1 MHWHLRDRILD
12 LTPRALVMGIVNVT
26 PDSFSDGGRHATTDA
41 AVAHALKLVEEGADL
56 LDIGGE
62 SSRPGAQPV
71 PLEEELARVVPVVR
85 ELAQRTDVPLSVD
98 TVKAEVARQ
107 ALDAGAHIINDITAL
122 AGREQDA
129 NASSLADICLRAGAG
144 VVLMHM
150 RGTPGTMQVN
160 PAYTDVVAEVCQE
173 LQIALRRAEERGIA
187 ASRLV
192 LDPGIGFGKTT
203 DHNLRLLA
211 NLRHL
216 ETLGRPLLLGVS
228 RKGFLGATLGRPLEE
243 RLAGSLAAAAYGLAS
258 GVRIVRVHDVAA
270 TRDLVRLFEALDAVR
285 FPTARRQGGRG
296 GIPRTLDEETGS

>member
-1 MHWHLRDRILD
+1 
-12 LTPRALVMGIVNVT
+12 
-26 PDSFSDGGRHATTDA
+26 
-41 AVAHALKLVEEGADL
+41 
-56 LDIGGE
+56 
-62 SSRPGAQPV
+62 
-71 PLEEELARVVPVVR
+71 VR

-107 ALDAGAHIINDITAL
+107 ALDAGAHIINDISAL
-122 AGREQDA
+122 AGDPL
-129 NASSLADICLRAGAG
+129 LADICLRTGAG

-150 RGTPGTMQVN
+150 RGTPETMQVN
-160 PAYTDVVAEVCQE
+160 PAYTDVVAEVGQE

-203 DHNLRLLA
+203 DHNLVLLA

-216 ETLGRPLLLGVS
+216 ENLGRPLLLGVS
-228 RKGFLGATLGRPLEE
+228 RKGFLGATLGRSLDE

-270 TRDLVRLFEALDAVR
+270 TRDLVRLFAALDAVR
-285 FPTARRQGGRG
+285 FPTA
-296 GIPRTLDEETGS
+296 PRAEETGS